1 MKHTKK
7 DFEQAAARIR
17 CFPAKDRKGH
27 CLHAIEIFKASNPKF
42 DPDLFMQACDVLPG
56 KTPLV
61 NAYKELTEKAVS
73 IELREVQF
81 TLGYRW
87 NKADVDAALVP
98 HFSVFCG
105 NVKHEV
111 GKDDLAG
118 GGYDSGEA
126 DKTPLADSI
135 SVLQDYLLMHQKWPK
150 GVEAKAVTGMFIQG
164 YADVELIYDG
174 PLANLELKIAEC
186 QEIIR
191 KAILRFVRYYQ
202 GGEIVRNSTVN
213 AFAGPGFDAKR
224 IL

>member
-1 MKHTKK
+1 MKYTKPY
-7 DFEQAAARIR
+7 FEEAAARVR
-17 CFPAKDRKGH
+17 CLDERDRKS
-27 CLHAIEIFKASNPKF
+27 HAISLIERFKGTNPKF
-42 DPDLFMQACDVLPG
+42 DPDKFMASCGVAPG

-61 NAYKELTEKAVS
+61 KAYKELTEKAVS

-81 TLGYRW
+81 TLGYQW

-105 NVKHEV
+105 NVQHEV

-126 DKTPLADSI
+126 DKTPLANSI
-135 SVLQDYLLMHQKWPK
+135 SALQDYLRMHQKWPK

-174 PLANLELKIAEC
+174 PLAKLELKIAEC

-191 KAILRFVRYYQ
+191 RAIPRFVRYYQ
-202 GGEIVRNSTVN
+202 GGETIRNSTVN